1 MEGIKL
7 KDEITLRLLCNKTRH
22 LLLLEPFV
30 PGVPEAEDQGDQGK
44 ILQGWDRVPFRF
56 SNEPFF
62 LRFYNDSAKY
72 HV

>member
-7 KDEITLRLLCNKTRH
+7 KDEITLRLLCNKKRH

-30 PGVPEAEDQGDQGK
+30 PGDQGDQGK